1 MVFAHSCRF
10 FHSHSSGLRTIRFF
24 RGISQDKKT
33 ERGVEVLPVDNS
45 AVMVKAREAE
55 KEGPHVICN
64 RGTYPRHGVNW
75 GSEEEVQRTSILHMF
90 ISQSFYLVLRVAGI
104 TALGS
109 IKLESV
115 TVPNRE
121 PELVPEI

>member
-1 MVFAHSCRF
+1 M
-10 FHSHSSGLRTIRFF
+10 TTRFF

-33 ERGVEVLPVDNS
+33 ERGAEVLDNS

-64 RGTYPRHGVNW
+64 RGTRAYPCHGVNW
-75 GSEEEVQRTSILHMF
+75 GSEEEAQRTSILHMF

>member
-1 MVFAHSCRF
+1 
-10 FHSHSSGLRTIRFF
+10 
-24 RGISQDKKT
+24 
-33 ERGVEVLPVDNS
+33 
-45 AVMVKAREAE
+45 MVKAREAE

-75 GSEEEVQRTSILHMF
+75 GSEEEAQRTSILHMF

-109 IKLESV
+109 IQLESV
-115 TVPNRE
+115 PNR
-121 PELVPEI
+121 ELVPEI

>member
-1 MVFAHSCRF
+1 MVFAHSCCF
-10 FHSHSSGLRTIRFF
+10 FCSRSSGLRTIHFF
-24 RGISQDKKT
+24 HGISQDKKT

-64 RGTYPRHGVNW
+64 RGTRAYPCHGVNW
-75 GSEEEVQRTSILHMF
+75 GSEEEAQRTSILHMF
-90 ISQSFYLVLRVAGI
+90 ISQSFYLVLAGI

-109 IKLESV
+109 IQLESV
-115 TVPNRE
+115 PNR
-121 PELVPEI
+121 ELVPEI

>member
-1 MVFAHSCRF
+1 M
-10 FHSHSSGLRTIRFF
+10 TTRFF

-33 ERGVEVLPVDNS
+33 ERGAEVLDNS

-64 RGTYPRHGVNW
+64 RGTRAYPCHGVNW
-75 GSEEEVQRTSILHMF
+75 GSEEEAQRTSILHMF

-115 TVPNRE
+115 TVPNQE